1 MCGRAARALHLGA
14 RPAVAQLWLAAGRLA
29 NMHAGVAQV
38 QTVYQTSDE
47 DRFPMEDADLKS
59 LKLGWQIMCTLKA
72 VSSLASSHND
82 FTLE

>member
-1 MCGRAARALHLGA
+1 M
-14 RPAVAQLWLAAGRLA
+14 
-29 NMHAGVAQV
+29 QV
-38 QTVYQTSDE
+38 QTLYQTSDE

-82 FTLE
+82 FTFE

>member
-47 DRFPMEDADLKS
+47 DRFPMEDADLK
-59 LKLGWQIMCTLKA
+59 LGWQILCTLKA
-72 VSSLASSHND
+72 VDSLASSRND
-82 FTLE
+82 FAFE